1 MTELNQH
8 YLQHRHEMRDGDVLM
23 FKGQSWLSKIIKWRT
38 QSAYSHA
45 GIVVWWND
53 RLMVL
58 EAIGQ
63 GVLARPISYNLHH
76 YTGDIEYF
84 RPAREIAP
92 ETRTNM
98 AQFAQAQLGKKYASR
113 RLIGFFF
120 KLLFNRPMQS
130 QDNAE
135 AAGRYFCSEYVADI
149 YAKNGFDLDI
159 ERSSGYTSPD
169 RLARA
174 EGLTF
179 VATLNRAKTKSSYAT
194 PDKNNSA
201 VENNAAE

>member
-1 MTELNQH
+1 MTDTGQH
-8 YLQHRHEMRDGDVLM
+8 YLQHRNDMQDGDVLM

-38 QSAYSHA
+38 QSDYSHA

-63 GVLARPISYNLHH
+63 GVLARPISYNLNH
-76 YTGDIEYF
+76 YSGDIEYF
-84 RPAREIAP
+84 RPSREIAT
-92 ETRTNM
+92 ETRTLM

-113 RLIGFFF
+113 RLVGFFF

-130 QDNAE
+130 HDNE
-135 AAGRYFCSEYVADI
+135 SAAGRYFCSEYVADI
-149 YAKNGFDLDI
+149 YAKHGLDLDI

-169 RLARA
+169 RLATA

-179 VATLNRAKTKSSYAT
+179 VATLN
-194 PDKNNSA
+194 
-201 VENNAAE
+201 